1 MKHKIAIVDD
11 HTLLSQA
18 IGNLIESFDD
28 FETDGIFHNGQELIN
43 ALKNKTIQPQIV
55 LMDVN
60 MPVLNGIETTKI
72 LTKEFPDLLVLALSV
87 DEDENTIIQMLKSGA
102 KGYLSKDIQKDML
115 HLALTN
121 ILQNGFFHTQNVTDA
136 LLGSLKKKNELDDL
150 KEREI
155 EFIQLACT
163 DLTYKEI
170 ADKMFLS
177 PKTIDNYRDAVFSK
191 LNIKNRVGLVLFAI
205 KTGIYRIES

>member
-1 MKHKIAIVDD
+1 MHKVALVDD

-18 IGNLIESFDD
+18 IGNLVDG
-28 FETDGIFHNGQELIN
+28 FEEFQTEGIFKNGQDLLT
-43 ALKNKTIQPQIV
+43 ALKGEKINPEII

-60 MPVLNGIETTKI
+60 MPVLNGIETTKT
-72 LTKEFPDLLVLALSV
+72 LTTDYPTIKVLALSV
-87 DEDENTIIQMLKSGA
+87 EEEETTIIQMLKAGA
-102 KGYLSKDIQKDML
+102 RGYLSKDIQKDVL
-115 HLALTN
+115 WHALKTT
-121 ILQNGFFHTQNVTDA
+121 LDTGFYHSPNVTQA
-136 LLGSLKKKNELDDL
+136 LLGNMTKKNNELDEL

-163 DLTYKEI
+163 DMTYKEI

-177 PKTIDNYRDAVFSK
+177 PKTIDNYRDAVFAK

-205 KTGIYRIES
+205 KSGIYKV

>member
-1 MKHKIAIVDD
+1 MHKVALVDD

-18 IGNLIESFDD
+18 IGNLVDG
-28 FETDGIFHNGQELIN
+28 FEEFQTEGIFKNGQDLLT
-43 ALKNKTIQPQIV
+43 ALKGEKINPEII

-72 LTKEFPDLLVLALSV
+72 LTTDYPTIKVLALSV
-87 DEDENTIIQMLKSGA
+87 EEEETTIIQMLKAGA
-102 KGYLSKDIQKDML
+102 RGYLSKDIQKDVL
-115 HLALTN
+115 WHALKTT
-121 ILQNGFFHTQNVTDA
+121 LDTGFYHSPNVTQA
-136 LLGSLKKKNELDDL
+136 LLGNMTKKNNDLDEL

-163 DLTYKEI
+163 DMTYKEI

-177 PKTIDNYRDAVFSK
+177 PKTIDNYRDAVFAK

-205 KTGIYRIES
+205 KSGIYKV

>member
-1 MKHKIAIVDD
+1 MHKVALVDD

-18 IGNLIESFDD
+18 IGNLVDG
-28 FETDGIFHNGQELIN
+28 FEEFQTEGIFKNGQDLLT
-43 ALKNKTIQPQIV
+43 ALKGEKINPEII

-72 LTKEFPDLLVLALSV
+72 LTTDYPTIKVLALSV
-87 DEDENTIIQMLKSGA
+87 EEEETTIIQMLKAGA
-102 KGYLSKDIQKDML
+102 RGYLSKDIQKDVL
-115 HLALTN
+115 WHALKTT
-121 ILQNGFFHTQNVTDA
+121 LDTGFYHSPNVTQA
-136 LLGSLKKKNELDDL
+136 LLGNMTKKNNELDEL

-163 DLTYKEI
+163 DMTYKEI

-177 PKTIDNYRDAVFSK
+177 PKTIDNYRDAVFAK

-205 KTGIYRIES
+205 KSGIYKV

>member
-1 MKHKIAIVDD
+1 MHKVALVDD

-18 IGNLIESFDD
+18 IGNLVEGFDE
-28 FETDGIFHNGQELIN
+28 FQTEGIFKNGQDLLT
-43 ALKNKTIQPQIV
+43 ALKGEKINPEII

-60 MPVLNGIETTKI
+60 MPVLNGIETTKV
-72 LTKEFPDLLVLALSV
+72 LTSEYPSIKVLALSV
-87 DEDENTIIQMLKSGA
+87 EEEETTIIQMLKAGA
-102 KGYLSKDIQKDML
+102 RGYLSKDIQKDVL
-115 HLALTN
+115 WHALKTT
-121 ILQNGFFHTQNVTDA
+121 LDTGFYHSPNVTQA
-136 LLGSLKKKNELDDL
+136 LLGNVTKKNNDLDEL

-163 DLTYKEI
+163 DMTYREI

-177 PKTIDNYRDAVFSK
+177 PKTIDNYRDAVFAK

-205 KTGIYRIES
+205 KSGIYKV

>member
-1 MKHKIAIVDD
+1 MHKIALVDD

-18 IGNLIESFDD
+18 IGNLVEG
-28 FETDGIFHNGQELIN
+28 FEEFQTEGIFKNGQDLLT
-43 ALKNKTIQPQIV
+43 ALKAQEINPEIV

-72 LTKEFPDLLVLALSV
+72 LTEEFPQIKVLALSV
-87 DEDENTIIQMLKSGA
+87 EEEETTIIQMLKAGA
-102 KGYLSKDIQKDML
+102 RGYLSKDIQKDVL
-115 HLALTN
+115 WQALKTT
-121 ILQNGFFHTQNVTDA
+121 LDTGFYHTQNVTQV
-136 LLGSLKKKNELDDL
+136 LLGNMHKKSNELDEL

-177 PKTIDNYRDAVFSK
+177 PKTIDNYRDSVFAK

-205 KTGIYRIES
+205 KSGIYKVQ

>member
-102 KGYLSKDIQKDML
+102 KGYLSKDIQKDIL
-115 HLALTN
+115 YLALTHT
-121 ILQNGFFHTQNVTDA
+121 LQHGFFHTQNVTHA

-155 EFIQLACT
+155 EFIQLACS

-205 KTGIYRIES
+205 KSGIYVVDQ